1 MKKEIVTNK
10 DIIEQTEIEPSL
22 LNQIMERKLIRPLG
36 SVDGNVLV
44 FDKQSVK
51 QIEQIKQF
59 HSMGY
64 SIDEIE
70 KILKKVGLPAKNKS
84 NSNKDE
90 NVSYL
95 TVGELANRLGIN
107 PRTIKFWEER
117 GIVEPDTRSDGGFRL
132 YADYWIYLCNLIQD
146 LQLFGYSLDEIK
158 EISNLFRDFLAI
170 QQSLQAF
177 SYEDSL
183 SKLQLMRERIQL
195 FFNKMNQFK
204 EGIHRWEEL
213 LKKKQKEIRNFENK
227 LNQLHATG
235 EHKEKKS

>member
-10 DIIEQTEIEPSL
+10 DILEQTEIEPAL
-22 LNQIMERKLIRPLG
+22 LEQIIERKLIKALG
-36 SVDGNVLV
+36 SVDENGLV
-44 FDKQSVK
+44 FDKHAVQ

-59 HSMGY
+59 RSMGY

-70 KILKKVGLPAKNKS
+70 KILKKVGLPAKNQSKS
-84 NSNKDE
+84 GKDE
-90 NVSYL
+90 KIHYL

-107 PRTIKFWEER
+107 SRTIKFWEER

-132 YADYWIYLCNLIQD
+132 YADYWVYLCNLVQD
-146 LQLFGYSLDEIK
+146 LQLFGYSLDAIK
-158 EISNLFRDFLAI
+158 EISDLFRDFLAI

-177 SYEDSL
+177 PYEDAV
-183 SKLQLMRERIQL
+183 SKLKMMQERIYL

-227 LNQLHATG
+227 LKQLHATG
-235 EHKEKKS
+235 EFKEKKS

>member
-1 MKKEIVTNK
+1 MKKEIITNK
-10 DIIEQTEIEPSL
+10 EIIEQTEVEPDL
-22 LNQIMERKLIRPLG
+22 LDQMVERKLIRSLG

-44 FDKQSVK
+44 FEKRVVK

-64 SIDEIE
+64 SIDDIE
-70 KILKKVGLPAKNKS
+70 KILKKVGLPSRTKLKAVKEEK
-84 NSNKDE
+84 
-90 NVSYL
+90 VSFL

-158 EISNLFRDFLAI
+158 EISDLFRDFLAI

-177 SYEDSL
+177 PYEQTK
-183 SKLQLMRERIQL
+183 SKLQTMREGIRL
-195 FFNKMNQFK
+195 FFEKMSQFK
-204 EGIHRWEEL
+204 GGIHRWEEL
-213 LKKKQKEIRNFENK
+213 LKSKEKEIRQIEHK
-227 LNQLHATG
+227 LNQLHATN
-235 EHKEKKS
+235 ESKEKKP

>member
-10 DIIEQTEIEPSL
+10 EIVEQTEIESAL
-22 LNQIMERKLIRPLG
+22 LNQVMERKLIRPLG

-44 FDKQSVK
+44 FDKLAIQQV
-51 QIEQIKQF
+51 EQIKQF

-64 SIDEIE
+64 SIEEIE
-70 KILKKVGLPAKNKS
+70 KILKKVGLPATNKA
-84 NSNKDE
+84 KATKEDK
-90 NVSYL
+90 VSYL
-95 TVGELANRLGIN
+95 TVGDLANRLGIN
-107 PRTIKFWEER
+107 SRTIKFWEER

-132 YADYWIYLCNLIQD
+132 YADYWIYLCRLIQD

-158 EISNLFRDFLAI
+158 EISDLFRDFLTI

-177 SYEDSL
+177 PYEDAV
-183 SKLQLMRERIQL
+183 SKLKMMRERIQL

-213 LKKKQKEIRNFENK
+213 LKKKEKEIRQFENK

-235 EHKEKKS
+235 ESREKKS